1 MAEVVDAFWNNSV
14 EPPWHDTANF
24 VSIGGLILTYL
35 IVLMQFKLGTP
46 DAITG
51 LNMTLSDLPIYL
63 QNNTIEDFKNLM
75 SNATA

>member
-1 MAEVVDAFWNNSV
+1 M
-14 EPPWHDTANF
+14 
-24 VSIGGLILTYL
+24 SIGGLILTYL

-46 DAITG
+46 DATTG